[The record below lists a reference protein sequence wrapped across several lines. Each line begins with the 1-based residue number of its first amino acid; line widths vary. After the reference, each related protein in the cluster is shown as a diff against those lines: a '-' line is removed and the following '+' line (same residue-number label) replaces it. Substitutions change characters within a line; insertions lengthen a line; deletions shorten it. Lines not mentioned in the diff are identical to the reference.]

1 MWCSV
6 SFRLFIR
13 RGLTCIFCSHAG
25 VGLGTVASISTL
37 HSTPSLKPWPS
48 SARSSSQRLATH
60 GPVSKG
66 RHLCS
71 TATLLSITNCFSYKR
86 KWMFEKA
93 RIAGFWRLL
102 RINPFYVGIII
113 NWLWTN
119 QYLHQLYFEIYLKWT
134 GSQRLIFATFT
145 VVVINKQVWISH
157 LFIINNYMYC
167 KTWKFGAYIFRTN
180 ASANTL
186 AQFNFVHAPLYL
198 KKKLNKIRSCLINS

>member
-1 MWCSV
+1 MTCILSLLSGRYKQKNTVISIFAVWLSPLDMWCSI

-48 SARSSSQRLATH
+48 SARSSSQRLATP

-71 TATLLSITNCFSYKR
+71 TGTLLSITNCFSYKR

-102 RINPFYVGIII
+102 RINPFYVE
-113 NWLWTN
+113 L
-119 QYLHQLYFEIYLKWT
+119 
-134 GSQRLIFATFT
+134 
-145 VVVINKQVWISH
+145 
-157 LFIINNYMYC
+157 
-167 KTWKFGAYIFRTN
+167 
-180 ASANTL
+180 
-186 AQFNFVHAPLYL
+186 
-198 KKKLNKIRSCLINS
+198 

>member
-71 TATLLSITNCFSYKR
+71 TGTLLSVTNCFSYKR

-102 RINPFYVGIII
+102 RINPFYVELYSTDCEPTNICI
-113 NWLWTN
+113 N
-119 QYLHQLYFEIYLKWT
+119 F
-134 GSQRLIFATFT
+134 
-145 VVVINKQVWISH
+145 ISRS
-157 LFIINNYMYC
+157 
-167 KTWKFGAYIFRTN
+167 TWN
-180 ASANTL
+180 EL
-186 AQFNFVHAPLYL
+186 V
-198 KKKLNKIRSCLINS
+198 RSD